1 MDIRITPKSLNGSV
15 EIISSKTY
23 AHRILIAAALSD
35 KPTEIY
41 VNTMSEDI
49 MATTECINSM
59 GAKAVY
65 DEKNKLITVTPITA
79 IDTAVVLNARES
91 GSTARFIL
99 PVAAALFDSVS
110 LNGYGRLPK
119 RPLKPLLREMAKNGV
134 KASSDFIPLKTEGRL
149 KSGVFEIE
157 GNISSQ
163 YITGLLMALPLL
175 DGDSEIRLTTP
186 LESRSYV
193 DITVDVLKTFG
204 INIEKTPSGYIVT
217 SGKYISPSR
226 IVTEGDWSNA
236 AFWIVAN
243 EISGGVTVSG
253 LKADSLQG
261 DRKITE
267 LLKETEIDAG
277 DIPDLVPVLSVL
289 ALSRNKV
296 TRIYNAGRLRLK
308 ESDRLEAIKTSL
320 TDFGGDIK
328 IEGDSLII
336 NGKGRIRGGRASGFS
351 DHRIVMSLA
360 IASLIADN
368 ECIIEGAQSVGK
380 SYPDFFEEFNRLGG
394 KADVI

>member
-204 INIEKTPSGYIVT
+204 INIEKTPSGYIVK

-243 EISGGVTVSG
+243 EISGGVTVGG
-253 LKADSLQG
+253 LSAESLQG

-308 ESDRLEAIKTSL
+308 ESDRIETTAAMVRAL
-320 TDFGGDIK
+320 GGKVEVGQDYLK
-328 IEGDSLII
+328 VF
-336 NGKGRIRGGRASGFS
+336 GKGYLDGGEVDGAG
-351 DHRIVMSLA
+351 DHRIVMSA
-360 IASLIADN
+360 AVASLICKSEVKIKGCEAVN
-368 ECIIEGAQSVGK
+368 K
-380 SYPDFFEEFNRLGG
+380 SYPEFFDALDSIR
-394 KADVI
+394 VR